1 VAHQLSKPKAK
12 ELKGR
17 DGDAAHVAARTHGTA
32 LLKAYTNPLKPDI
45 GSGIVLVDDDEE
57 VRVFVLTAAA
67 AAVVAAV
74 VVVVAIVIVV
84 VVDGTVL
91 QAVVSTM
98 MRDWEHRKG
107 VSVLTEQQEEALTAD
122 IGDPNQVLDGVELYE
137 SIKPQERDVG
147 PRAGSGWLKN
157 IGV

>member
-1 VAHQLSKPKAK
+1 LSKPKAK

-57 VRVFVLTAAA
+57 VRVFVLTAAVA
-67 AAVVAAV
+67 AVAAVVAVLV
-74 VVVVAIVIVV
+74 VVVVIVIV

-91 QAVVSTM
+91 QAVVATM